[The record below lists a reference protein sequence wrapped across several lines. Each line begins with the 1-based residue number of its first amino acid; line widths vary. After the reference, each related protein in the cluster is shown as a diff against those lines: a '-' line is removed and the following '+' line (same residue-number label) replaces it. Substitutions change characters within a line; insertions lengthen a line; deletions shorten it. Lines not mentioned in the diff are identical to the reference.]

1 MTKYETEIFYIDSES
16 HHDLESAIKKVIE
29 LEDGW
34 INVEPAVDENDQN
47 EVPGFFAWFSAR

>member
-16 HHDLESAIKKVIE
+16 YQDLELAIKKIID

-34 INVEPAVDENDQN
+34 INVEP
-47 EVPGFFAWFSAR
+47 